1 MFVSLTSGSR
11 AEEATLLG
19 RRDGMLPIL
28 LGGPCTGDAMGRF
41 WPTRW
46 IVQQRRGIQPQALQ
60 VIDTLGTRRVLPQ
73 GGVVEFNGGHVM
85 RFATPPICLI
95 P

>member
-41 WPTRW
+41 WPNRW
-46 IVQQRRGIQPQALQ
+46 IVQQRRGIRPQAVQ
-60 VIDTLGTRRVLPQ
+60 VIDTLGTRRVSPQ
-73 GGVVEFNGGHVM
+73 GGAAEFDDSDVM
-85 RFATPPICLI
+85 RFAAPPICLI